1 MKIFNTMSRKK
12 EDFVPMVPGEV
23 KIYSCGPTVYNY
35 FHIGNARPFII
46 FDILRRYLEYRGYKV
61 TFVQNFTDVDDKI
74 IKKAKEEGIT
84 EKEVADKYIQE
95 YFKDAQGLGIR
106 KADHHPR
113 VTELIPDIINVVKR
127 IEDNGFAYEVD
138 GDVYFDTAKF
148 NEYGKLSK
156 QNLEELEAG
165 ARVDVGEVKR
175 NPMDFALWKSQK
187 PGEPAWESP
196 WGLGRPG
203 WHIECSAMAM
213 KYLGE
218 TIDIHSGGQDLI
230 FPHHENEVA
239 QSEAATGKPFARYW
253 MHNGFI
259 NINNE
264 KMSKSLNNFFTVR
277 DISGMYDLEVVRLF
291 MISSHYRSP
300 INFSKDLLDS
310 IKSSLERLYIA
321 KSNLMH
327 LLENAEDNPESQED
341 KDLKAKLLAHKE
353 SFIAAM
359 DDDLNTADAVSAIF
373 DLVRDVNSNI
383 NEGSSKNLVK
393 FAFDLYMELAGVLG
407 ILNKKEESLDDEI
420 EKLIEERQQARKDR
434 NWTLAD
440 KIRDDLKDKGIILE
454 DTPQGVKWRRA

>member
-1 MKIFNTMSRKK
+1 
-12 EDFVPMVPGEV
+12 
-23 KIYSCGPTVYNY
+23 
-35 FHIGNARPFII
+35 
-46 FDILRRYLEYRGYKV
+46 
-61 TFVQNFTDVDDKI
+61 
-74 IKKAKEEGIT
+74 
-84 EKEVADKYIQE
+84 
-95 YFKDAQGLGIR
+95 
-106 KADHHPR
+106 
-113 VTELIPDIINVVKR
+113 
-127 IEDNGFAYEVD
+127 
-138 GDVYFDTAKF
+138 
-148 NEYGKLSK
+148 
-156 QNLEELEAG
+156 
-165 ARVDVGEVKR
+165 
-175 NPMDFALWKSQK
+175 
-187 PGEPAWESP
+187 
-196 WGLGRPG
+196 
-203 WHIECSAMAM
+203 
-213 KYLGE
+213 
-218 TIDIHSGGQDLI
+218 LI

-373 DLVRDVNSNI
+373 DLVRDINSNI
-383 NEGSSKNLVK
+383 NEGSSKDLVK

>member
-1 MKIFNTMSRKK
+1 
-12 EDFVPMVPGEV
+12 
-23 KIYSCGPTVYNY
+23 
-35 FHIGNARPFII
+35 
-46 FDILRRYLEYRGYKV
+46 LEYRGYKV

>member
-383 NEGSSKNLVK
+383 NEGSSKDLVK